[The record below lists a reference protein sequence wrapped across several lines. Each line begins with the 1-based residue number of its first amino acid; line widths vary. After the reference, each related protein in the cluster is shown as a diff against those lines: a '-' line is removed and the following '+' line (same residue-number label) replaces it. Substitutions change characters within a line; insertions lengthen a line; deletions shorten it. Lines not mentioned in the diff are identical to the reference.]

1 MSCEITNTFDLC
13 LVQNQTFR
21 LPFTLFQDDGV
32 TPINLTGWSFTGS
45 IKEQAFDT
53 VPLLFFTASI
63 NNAVTGEVQLYLGAD
78 TTWLLNKPKY
88 VYDVI
93 ANNTTISPAETLR
106 LLKGKVS
113 VNAGVTEP

>member
-1 MSCEITNTFDLC
+1 MSCEITNVYDLC

-45 IKEQAFDT
+45 IKAQVSDT

-63 NNAVTGEVQLYLGAD
+63 IEPTSGSVQLYLSAD
-78 TTWLLNKPKY
+78 TTWLLTKPKY

-93 ANNTTISPAETLR
+93 ANNTTITPIETLR